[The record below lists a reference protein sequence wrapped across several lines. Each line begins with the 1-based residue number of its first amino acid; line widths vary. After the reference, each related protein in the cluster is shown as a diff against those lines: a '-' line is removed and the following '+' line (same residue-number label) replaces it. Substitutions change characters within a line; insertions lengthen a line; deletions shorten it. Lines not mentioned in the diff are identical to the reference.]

1 MTSIRIKK
9 MRRFESD
16 LIRKASKLSKLFEY
30 IRKVQVT
37 RNRLDQHHQKAKTT
51 GSDKNCVD
59 YEFVLSLIPDKRF
72 NRELCNELL
81 IEEKKEVGPTAFSQI
96 GLSRSD
102 ICYEEL

>member
-37 RNRLDQHHQKAKTT
+37 RNRLDQHHQKAKT
-51 GSDKNCVD
+51 
-59 YEFVLSLIPDKRF
+59 
-72 NRELCNELL
+72 
-81 IEEKKEVGPTAFSQI
+81 
-96 GLSRSD
+96 
-102 ICYEEL
+102 